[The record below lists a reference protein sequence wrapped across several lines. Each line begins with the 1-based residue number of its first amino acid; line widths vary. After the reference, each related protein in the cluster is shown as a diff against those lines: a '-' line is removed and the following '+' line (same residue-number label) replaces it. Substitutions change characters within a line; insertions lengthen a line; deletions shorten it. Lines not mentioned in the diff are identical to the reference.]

1 MLWVVKPAGWR
12 DWMDLHKNARSCPA
26 SRAVLVGRVK
36 ALGWTVK
43 EAAEAQGLSER
54 AAYRW
59 LARYRD
65 EGPAGLVDRSPRP
78 KRVARRTSLEMVE
91 KMVELRR
98 MGMAGEEI
106 AAQVGVPQSTVARW
120 LQRAGLGRLRALAAP
135 EPVRRYVHDHP
146 GELLH
151 LDVKKLGRI
160 VEIGHRI
167 TGNRR
172 GRKQGAG
179 WEFVHVAVDDA
190 SRLAYVEVLPDERDP
205 TATAFLDRT
214 VTWFAA
220 RGVRIQ
226 RLLTDN
232 GGCYTSHAFTTRCRH
247 FGLRHSRTRPY
258 RPCTNGK
265 AERFIQTLLR
275 EWAYAFPCHSSAQRS
290 DLLPRYLHFYNHHR
304 AHTALGRN
312 PPFSRLNLNNLVRNY
327 I

>member
-1 MLWVVKPAGWR
+1 
-12 DWMDLHKNARSCPA
+12 MDLHKNARSCPA
-26 SRAVLVGRVK
+26 SRAVLVERVM
-36 ALGWTVK
+36 ALGWTVAR
-43 EAAEAQGLSER
+43 AAEAQGLSER

-65 EGPAGLVDRSPRP
+65 EGPAGLVDRSSRP
-78 KRVARRTSLEMVE
+78 KRVARCTPPEVVKRSI
-91 KMVELRR
+91 ELRR
-98 MGMAGEEI
+98 TGMAGEEI
-106 AAQVGVPQSTVARW
+106 AAQVGVPRSTLARW
-120 LQRAGLGRLRALAAP
+120 LKRAGLGRLRALAAP

-146 GELLH
+146 GDLLH
-151 LDVKKLGRI
+151 LDIKKLGRI
-160 VEIGHRI
+160 DRIGHRI
-167 TGNRR
+167 TGDRR
-172 GRKQGAG
+172 GRTQGAG

-190 SRLAYVEVLPDERDP
+190 SRVAYVEVLPDDRGP
-205 TATAFLDRT
+205 TATAFLSRT

-232 GGCYTSHAFTTRCRH
+232 GGCYISAAFAARCRA
-247 FGLRHSRTRPY
+247 FGLRHSRTRAY

-275 EWAYAFPCHSSAQRS
+275 EWAYAFPFHSSAQRS
-290 DLLPRYLHFYNHHR
+290 RLLTPYLHFYNHHR

-327 I
+327 S